1 MFEFLFQKTSG
12 QKESLIDIITADIKK
27 IELSKLAIEK
37 AVSIIASAI
46 AKSEIKLYN
55 DDGTERIN
63 DLHYK
68 LNVCPNDNQLA
79 YEFWFKVVKKLL
91 TEQDCVI
98 FPLNDNYYIADSYSA
113 NDVLLKPKTYSGI
126 TISDAN
132 ATVRINKNYKSTD
145 LIHLKYHNTKIKAY
159 LTALMNN
166 YEGVLSALSSGVKNK
181 SGSKFKMSVNGQV
194 TLIEKQTD
202 GTDKRITADEF
213 KRKLA
218 KLLNDDELQ
227 ILTLPNGIDL
237 QQIKSEASAEVSSM
251 TALAKEIFTTTA
263 MAFDIPQAVFFG
275 TITEKS
281 DASNEL
287 ITYAV
292 SPVAKII
299 DDGLNNAIVG
309 AEYYIKGE
317 LIKVDLSKFKHFDII
332 DCASGLDKLRAIG
345 WTLDEIFDIVGRRK
359 LNTEFST
366 KRALT
371 KNYADEEEI

>member
-12 QKESLIDIITADIKK
+12 QKESLIDIITADIKR

-63 DLHYK
+63 DLYYK

-213 KRKLA
+213 KKKLA

>member
-63 DLHYK
+63 NLHYK

-79 YEFWFKVVKKLL
+79 YDFWFKVVKKLL

-98 FPLNDNYYIADSYSA
+98 FPLNDNYYIADSYSV

-213 KRKLA
+213 KKKLA